1 MADVQPQGAG
11 EPVGKRPGMGRG
23 LAAALAAVA
32 VLGLAAVLYVILASA
47 ATPGGPGGLSG
58 LNRGSMAKLQVLPTP
73 VPAASA
79 VFVGEGA
86 KPMRLSDFRGRA
98 VVLNL
103 WATWCAPCVKEMPT
117 LAALQA
123 AEAGHGVQVVAVSMD
138 TSGQTDKAKAF
149 IAGHAPLGFYQDAKY
164 AFMSSMK
171 PPLIG
176 FPTTV
181 LIDRSGQERAVYS
194 GDTDWSSPEAKAV
207 VERLAGL

>member
-1 MADVQPQGAG
+1 
-11 EPVGKRPGMGRG
+11 MGRA
-23 LAAALAAVA
+23 LTAALALVILVGVA
-32 VLGLAAVLYVILASA
+32 GVLYVIVSA
-47 ATPGGPGGLSG
+47 AIKPGDKAGLTG
-58 LNRGSMAKLQVLPTP
+58 LNHGSMAKLQVLADPI
-73 VPAASA
+73 PAAPVA
-79 VFVGEGA
+79 FVGENA
-86 KPMRLSDFRGRA
+86 KPVRLTDFKGRA

-117 LAALQA
+117 LAALQT
-123 AEAGHGVQVVAVSMD
+123 AEAGHGVQVLAVSMD

-149 IAGHAPLGFYQDAKY
+149 IAAHAPLGFYQDAKY
-164 AFMSSMK
+164 AFMAGLK

-181 LIDRSGQERAVYS
+181 LIDRTGMERAVYA

>member
-11 EPVGKRPGMGRG
+11 KPVARRPGMGRG
-23 LAAALAAVA
+23 LTVALAAV
-32 VLGLAAVLYVILASA
+32 VLVGVAAVLYVILASA

-58 LNRGSMAKLQVLPTP
+58 LNRGSMAKLQVLANP
-73 VPAASA
+73 VPASSA
-79 VFVGEGA
+79 VFVGDGA
-86 KPMRLSDFRGRA
+86 KPLRLSDFKGRA

-117 LAALQA
+117 LAALQT
-123 AEAGHGVQVVAVSMD
+123 AEASHGVQVVAVSMD
-138 TSGQTDKAKAF
+138 TSGQTDRAKAF
-149 IAGHAPLGFYQDAKY
+149 IASHPPLGFYQDAKY
-164 AFMSSMK
+164 AFMGSMQ

-181 LIDRSGQERAVYS
+181 LIDRTGQERAVYA

>member
-11 EPVGKRPGMGRG
+11 RTGAKRPVMGRG
-23 LAAALAAVA
+23 LTAALALVIL
-32 VLGLAAVLYVILASA
+32 VGVVGVLYVMVSA
-47 ATPGGPGGLSG
+47 AIKPGMAGGLSG
-58 LNRGSMAKLQVLPTP
+58 LNRGAMAKLQVLPDP
-73 VPAASA
+73 IPAASVA
-79 VFVGEGA
+79 FVGDDA
-86 KPMRLSDFRGRA
+86 KPMRLTDFKGHA

-117 LAALQA
+117 LAALQS
-123 AEAGHGVQVVAVSMD
+123 AEAGHGVQVLVVSMD

-149 IAGHAPLGFYQDAKY
+149 ISSHPPLNFYQDAKY
-164 AFMSSMK
+164 AFMTGMK

-181 LIDRSGQERAVYS
+181 LIDRSGMERAVYS